1 MENKLPRISG
11 TKNSLGCIRKDHDK
25 QNKPTSSRV
34 TSIRTLVNL
43 HKNSV
48 SEPKDQIRSE
58 HLKIDKI
65 QSFKCDQ
72 PSISEVMSELSNEG
86 LNFDYFTS
94 QDRNE
99 ITLKVISK
107 IFNHK
112 EQQILVKFNFQSNLD
127 GSYIK
132 IFSFENHV

>member
-1 MENKLPRISG
+1 MEHKLPGISG
-11 TKNSLGCIRKDHDK
+11 IKNSFGCNRKDHDK
-25 QNKPTSSRV
+25 HNKPTPSRV

-43 HKNSV
+43 HRNSV

-58 HLKIDKI
+58 HLKTDQA

-86 LNFDYFTS
+86 FNFDYFTS

-99 ITLKVISK
+99 ITLIVNSKV
-107 IFNHK
+107 FNLK